1 MWNRKPSIYCLLCT
15 VCDAWTKIWSH
26 KMVEQ
31 AVSSSSF
38 EVQLFTLFLLTFVVN
53 FLRVILNDYYV

>member
-1 MWNRKPSIYCLLCT
+1 
-15 VCDAWTKIWSH
+15 
-26 KMVEQ
+26 MVEQ

-53 FLRVILNDYYV
+53 FLRVILNDYYVLCLRYWK